1 MPLPTNDLAS
11 FRRTFVLFLTLVVIP
26 SAALS
31 AFGVLAIKNER
42 AAVEMSLEQSFAGR
56 LAKLERQLAYL
67 LNGALERIEPPR
79 APAARAGWA
88 SELRR
93 AEPLYGPFFIVEKT
107 GEISFR
113 ESQDAGMLAAE
124 ALLAMRTRELDEG
137 GAVHL
142 HLDAGPERGLYG
154 ARRGADGAVAVYRV
168 DEQSLRRRF
177 AKLAGQEADG
187 EGTTFEL
194 RPVDPPSEGGIIG
207 MVADV
212 VRTPVESVEPAL
224 AVRRLPPPLAEW
236 EIAALGPK
244 DARSLS
250 RRNRIIYIAL
260 LAAFYITIGVG
271 SALVGRAIFKEAKL
285 SRLKTDFV
293 SSISHDLR
301 TPLTSIRMFVETL
314 AMDRVSKAESK
325 ECLALLARESERL
338 TTMIE
343 RILDWA
349 RIESGRK
356 VYRRLPV
363 PARVLVDEALASFR
377 THQLATGRPGSS
389 AELRVE
395 LPEQLPK
402 VLADPQ
408 MIEGVL
414 LNLLENAFKYTGP
427 DKHIVV
433 RACREGK
440 KVRFEVIDDGPGIS
454 IADRKRIFDHFY
466 RADDL
471 LSRHTEGTGLGLAIA
486 KRIVEAHQGRIS
498 VSSEPGKGS
507 RFYFTLPAVAD

>member
-1 MPLPTNDLAS
+1 MVHPANELAS
-11 FRRTFVLFLTLVVIP
+11 FRKTFVLFLTLVVIP

-56 LAKLERQLAYL
+56 LAKLEQQLAHL
-67 LNGALERIEPPR
+67 LNGALGHLDPPGTL
-79 APAARAGWA
+79 AARLAWA
-88 SELRR
+88 AELRR
-93 AEPLYGPFFIVEKT
+93 VEPLYGPFFIVEET
-107 GEISFR
+107 GEVSFR
-113 ESQDAGMLAAE
+113 ESQEAGMLAAE
-124 ALLAMRTRELDEG
+124 ALLAVRTRELVVG
-137 GAVHL
+137 GAAHVY
-142 HLDAGPERGLYG
+142 LDAGPARGLYG
-154 ARRGADGAVAVYRV
+154 ARRGADGAVAVYRI
-168 DEQSLRRRF
+168 DERWLRSRF
-177 AKLAGQEADG
+177 AELAREEADA
-187 EGTTFEL
+187 EGTSFVL
-194 RPVDPPSEGGIIG
+194 RLVEPPSEGGIIG
-207 MVADV
+207 LVADV
-212 VRTPVESVEPAL
+212 VRTPVESAEPAL
-224 AVRRLPPPLAEW
+224 ALRKLPPPLADW

-314 AMDRVSKAESK
+314 AMGRVSEAESK

-338 TTMIE
+338 TIMIE

-363 PARVLVDEALASFR
+363 PAQLLVDEALTAFR
-377 THQLATGRPGSS
+377 THQLASGRPGSS
-389 AELRVE
+389 TKLRVE
-395 LPEQLPK
+395 LPEELPK

-414 LNLLENAFKYTGP
+414 LNLLENAFKYGGP
-427 DKHIVV
+427 GKQVVV
-433 RACREGK
+433 RACLEGE
-440 KVRFEVIDDGPGIS
+440 KVRFEVIDDGPGVS
-454 IADRKRIFDHFY
+454 PADRKRIFDHFY

-471 LSRHTEGTGLGLAIA
+471 LSRQTEGTGLGLAIA

-498 VSSEPGKGS
+498 VTSEPGKGS
-507 RFYFTLPAVAD
+507 TFCFTLPAVAD